1 LKRNYVFAL
10 ASPLALLLAVLVAAA
25 GCARGRKRDAAPVA
39 PATALAEALAPAAF
53 ARALARMG
61 GAHFHGVARLRASPV
76 AAAAE
81 PAPGASPALATDVTT
96 TTDIWVDRGGNYRMH
111 EENDR
116 DGGREVVLYGR
127 ELSVALRYGRMIR
140 RVAEEP
146 EPRRLL
152 EQGLGGPAA
161 VFDLCGPHARVTPA
175 GSELYGG
182 AKATVFEVA
191 LADGSPVSERQDA
204 FARARAPGTPPL
216 AGLRAWRSNASL
228 EAVSGRVAIDD
239 ATGAIMKADLA
250 VRFSAKAEGGP
261 VAGAA
266 EVHAELSEVATT
278 AAIERPAAEELAS
291 RQRIVPEQRE
301 LLHGLAEAHPP
312 AEPARRTAPK
322 RPPGDHP

>member
-1 LKRNYVFAL
+1 
-10 ASPLALLLAVLVAAA
+10 
-25 GCARGRKRDAAPVA
+25 
-39 PATALAEALAPAAF
+39 
-53 ARALARMG
+53 MG

-81 PAPGASPALATDVTT
+81 PAPGDRPALATDVTT

-127 ELSVALRYGRMIR
+127 ELSVALRYGKMIR

-152 EQGLGGPAA
+152 EQGLGGPGA
-161 VFDLCGPHARVTPA
+161 VFDLCASHARVTPV

-191 LADGSPVSERQDA
+191 LGDGSPVSERKEVV
-204 FARARAPGTPPL
+204 ARMPGTPPL
-216 AGLRAWRSNASL
+216 AGLRAWRSSASF

-266 EVHAELSEVATT
+266 EVHAELSEVAAT

-301 LLHGLAEAHPP
+301 LLLGLAEAHPP
-312 AEPARRTAPK
+312 PEPARRTTPR
-322 RPPGDHP
+322 RPAGDHP